1 MFPEPYSEELYVGR
15 EDLMLQMLKWI
26 DEYAPS
32 SRLRSV
38 VGPVGSGKSWFIA
51 HLYHK
56 LKDKNPSIIVVWMN
70 LSAKPVHPNTLN
82 AIELKLEPVLHS
94 LAGWQN
100 WLALVPGQI
109 LSSPA
114 DLGAKLAD
122 FLKQKGNKC
131 EKIVVLVD
139 GCDEVPQKE
148 RGWMEEHVL
157 AVAFADEKVRLV
169 MTRRDQDGLNHPILR
184 WNDKVIELPGM
195 TTREHQ
201 EQIER
206 RYQHDP
212 AVRQKFPVRQK
223 LSMSL
228 LDVKAVL
235 DRFSGENPYI
245 NTGIFNKFEN
255 RQGTLVSDDL
265 KECVRDISRRA
276 GLSDDSFNLLEKVLS
291 HLPRTWTVTDLSDK
305 LGILIDDLGRL
316 FEAGLIRHVS
326 GKAQYET
333 DSGLYALYHSMHL
346 ASGFTDLGRGNGT
359 A

>member
-1 MFPEPYSEELYVGR
+1 MFPEPYSKELYVGR

-32 SRLRSV
+32 FRLRSV

-82 AIELKLEPVLHS
+82 AIELELEPVLHG

-100 WLALVPGQI
+100 WLALAPGQI
-109 LSSPA
+109 LSSSA

-139 GCDEVPQKE
+139 GCDEVPQDE
-148 RGWMEEHVL
+148 RSWIEEHVL
-157 AVAFADEKVRLV
+157 AVAFANAKVRLV

-184 WNDKVIELPGM
+184 WNNEVIKLPGM
-195 TTREHQ
+195 TTRERQ

-206 RYQHDP
+206 RYQQD
-212 AVRQKFPVRQK
+212 AAAGQK

-228 LDVKAVL
+228 PDVKAVL

-245 NTGIFNKFEN
+245 NTGIFNKFKKQ
-255 RQGTLVSDDL
+255 QGTLVSDDL

-276 GLSDDSFNLLEKVLS
+276 GLSDDSFDLLEEVLYY
-291 HLPRTWTVTDLSDK
+291 LPGTWTVTDLSDK
-305 LGILIDDLGRL
+305 LGMRIDDLGRL
-316 FEAGLIRHVS
+316 FETGLIRHVS
-326 GKAQYET
+326 GKAQYEI
-333 DSGLYALYHSMHL
+333 DSGLYALYHSMRL

-359 A
+359 P